1 MILALQPPFMISPP
15 ENFIFLLTFTFLGDP
30 TQHRIKDQRQKII
43 CQIADI
49 VQLGASSS
57 RLSSTNTAAVLP
69 PQSGGNIIVILIRW
83 QHYKSS

>member
-1 MILALQPPFMISPP
+1 MILALQPPFIISPP

-57 RLSSTNTAAVLP
+57 GLSSTNTAAILP
-69 PQSGGNIIVILIRW
+69 PQQHRIVILIRW

>member
-1 MILALQPPFMISPP
+1 MTIK
-15 ENFIFLLTFTFLGDP
+15 ENDSCSATTVYYFIFLLTFTFLGDP

-57 RLSSTNTAAVLP
+57 RLSSTNTAAILP
-69 PQSGGNIIVILIRW
+69 PQ
-83 QHYKSS
+83 QHHSHPNPLATL